1 MKGFVKT
8 TYVVTVLMLLTAC
21 TGIKRDTIPPEMSL
35 SSVQLLGASLF
46 EQQWQLTLRAHN
58 PNAYPLKVRAL
69 DYEVFIEDKSFAR
82 GMSDEKIELPA
93 MGDTLVKTRVTTS
106 LLEMISSFQ
115 ALNKARGEPVAYR
128 IDGSALLGS
137 MPVPLKFSYSGSTIL
152 PDGNR

>member
-1 MKGFVKT
+1 MTCFAKT
-8 TYVVTVLMLLTAC
+8 TCVIAVVMLLTAC

-35 SSVQLLGASLF
+35 SDVQLLGASLF

-69 DYEVFIEDKSFAR
+69 DYEIFIEDKSFAR
-82 GMSDEKIELPA
+82 GVSNEKIELPA
-93 MGDTLVKTRVTTS
+93 LGDTLVKTRVNTS

-115 ALNKARGEPVAYR
+115 TLNKANGEPVAYR

-137 MPVPLKFSYSGSTIL
+137 MPVPLKFSYSGSTNL
-152 PDGNR
+152 SDGKR